1 MINNSGCI
9 LHTAY
14 SLAFV
19 NTNRHI
25 HWEWEC
31 NPLAVLMPCSTSALY
46 LFIYVCVCVCVS
58 VCVCVLTEVISAVPS
73 CDKDQFQC
81 ANGKCISSTLICNYF
96 NDCEDYGSD
105 EINCKTG

>member
-1 MINNSGCI
+1 MGVQP
-9 LHTAY
+9 L
-14 SLAFV
+14 
-19 NTNRHI
+19 
-25 HWEWEC
+25 
-31 NPLAVLMPCSTSALY
+31 PLAVLMPCSTSALY
-46 LFIYVCVCVCVS
+46 LFIY